1 MGDQGTT
8 SLNNLPSDN
17 VYEPNANIVMET
29 TNIQNPQQMQPQ
41 NQQQMQPQMQQQH
54 MQPQMQQQQMQPQMQ
69 QQQQNNPT
77 MYSRPA
83 SPQIGQ
89 TPNNDASMMQHIN
102 SIQHAT
108 MMNNNM
114 ELPSRD
120 IPTTTNHMT
129 QDIQIQP
136 NYVPNGGNTNFIDN
150 RVSQDLIN
158 DYNNRQNTILNN
170 NDFLYDQL
178 KIPIII
184 SVLFFIFNLN
194 SVNDNLNAIFPS
206 LFKSDSTLKTSGF
219 AFKSILFGLAYYSLN
234 NSLIYFS
241 KM

>member
-178 KIPIII
+178 KYQ
-184 SVLFFIFNLN
+184 S
-194 SVNDNLNAIFPS
+194 
-206 LFKSDSTLKTSGF
+206 
-219 AFKSILFGLAYYSLN
+219 
-234 NSLIYFS
+234 
-241 KM
+241 